1 MVLYLFPGSPQGYLF
16 PEGLRLLSVDSHVA
30 VDQVQV
36 DLDWQT
42 PDTQDYTA
50 YVHLLDKQGTRING
64 ADVKLEPPP
73 GAHKPEDILSTHHIF
88 SLPPGLEGGSYDL
101 AIGLYTLPQQGQ
113 VIPASAV
120 IVRKQVQIGQPKS
133 N

>member
-1 MVLYLFPGSPQGYLF
+1 MVLYLPPGSPQGYLF

-30 VDQVQV
+30 GDQVQV

-42 PDTQDYTA
+42 PGTQDYTA

-64 ADVKLEPPP
+64 ADVKLEPPA
-73 GAHKPEDILSTHHIF
+73 GAHKPDDIWSTHHVF
-88 SLPPGLEGGSYDL
+88 ALPPGLEDGSYDV
-101 AIGLYTLPQQGQ
+101 AIGLYTLQQDQ
-113 VIPASAV
+113 VVPGSAV
-120 IVRKQVQIGQPKS
+120 IVRNQVHIGQPKS